1 MYISSLKS
9 FFNFLSKN
17 VYTYDI
23 MICLLSFL
31 NIYIYIKFE
40 EFSRVLSYKKQCIC
54 IGYVHNFDDFLKFI
68 HSVFYLLIPTCKAKS
83 VFYLLTI
90 SFLIFYLL
98 DPYYILTIT
107 SRHIMCVYIIINR
120 CNSV

>member
-1 MYISSLKS
+1 
-9 FFNFLSKN
+9 
-17 VYTYDI
+17 

-83 VFYLLTI
+83 RFYLLTI

-98 DPYYILTIT
+98 DPYYM
-107 SRHIMCVYIIINR
+107 HIYIYMYIYIYIR
-120 CNSV
+120 IR